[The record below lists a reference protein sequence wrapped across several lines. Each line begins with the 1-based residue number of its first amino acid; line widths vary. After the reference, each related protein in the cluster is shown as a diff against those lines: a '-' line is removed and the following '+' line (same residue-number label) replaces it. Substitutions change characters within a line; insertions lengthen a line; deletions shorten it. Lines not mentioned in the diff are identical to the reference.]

1 MQFSPR
7 PIQYRR
13 SKCFKQRLCL
23 VNITAG
29 FRRAG
34 LGSRA
39 SGYARDCIS
48 NLNTASPEIT
58 PEAIVADT
66 IERLDEITTG
76 QIPHTLR
83 AVSIGHA
90 GRDALEQLSAVMQ
103 GNSAAVGVAGF
114 GQEKGDLD
122 LEVLFLL

>member
-1 MQFSPR
+1 M
-7 PIQYRR
+7 
-13 SKCFKQRLCL
+13 
-23 VNITAG
+23 T
-29 FRRAG
+29 
-34 LGSRA
+34 
-39 SGYARDCIS
+39 
-48 NLNTASPEIT
+48 SPEIT